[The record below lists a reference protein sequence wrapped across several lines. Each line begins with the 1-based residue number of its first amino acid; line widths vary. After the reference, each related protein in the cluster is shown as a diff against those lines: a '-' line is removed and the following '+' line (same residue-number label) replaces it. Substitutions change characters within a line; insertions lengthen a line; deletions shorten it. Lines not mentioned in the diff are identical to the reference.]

1 MTDWDNWIGRETTA
15 SDVLTDAVVA
25 RFKATLG
32 TDHTLGLHWCLCVP
46 GVPTT
51 RLGPDGHPVRGIDLP
66 PIPLPRRM
74 WAASDVQFHAALT
87 PGAAIVRR
95 SIITAITAKTGTTGP
110 LVFVEITHETR
121 ANGSLAV
128 SERQTLVYRGAAATT
143 ATPPPALAADPA
155 AEPAAEPG
163 DWQRTFTPDA
173 PLLFRYS
180 ALTFNS
186 HRIHYDLPYA
196 TATEGYF
203 GLVVHGPLIA
213 TLLLDLAAQHVGAQ
227 CIASLHFRGQSPAI
241 AGEPLTLSGR
251 TTGDTL
257 ILAAHAPAGAVM
269 HAELRFI
276 A

>member
-1 MTDWDNWIGRETTA
+1 MADWDNWIGRETTA
-15 SDVLTDAVVA
+15 SDVLTDTVIA

-32 TDHTLGLHWCLCVP
+32 TDHTLGLHWCLCLP
-46 GVPTT
+46 GVPMAQ
-51 RLGPDGHPVRGIDLP
+51 LGPDGHPVRGIDLP
-66 PIPLPRRM
+66 PIALPRRM
-74 WAASDVQFHAALT
+74 WAASDVQFHAAL
-87 PGAAIVRR
+87 PSGAAIARR

-128 SERQTLVYRGAAATT
+128 SERQTLVFRGAATAAAT
-143 ATPPPALAADPA
+143 APPPAAAADPG
-155 AEPAAEPG
+155 AEPA
-163 DWQRTFTPDA
+163 DWQRTLTPDA

-196 TATEGYF
+196 TATEGYR

-213 TLLLDLAAQHVGAQ
+213 TLLLDLAAQHVGANR
-227 CIASLHFRGQSPAI
+227 IASLRFRGQSPAI

-251 TTGDTL
+251 TAGDTL
-257 ILAAHAPAGAVM
+257 ILAAHTPAGAVM
-269 HAELRFI
+269 HAELHCI
-276 A
+276 S